1 MRKYLTAILG
11 LEVVAVLLAWVHA
24 LSNVRT
30 DEAKYLLDIPYPH
43 PPFLR
48 GIMHA
53 LEAVPFQEMF
63 WRIVFASMF
72 VQAVWLVWD
81 MGKFLARNERIALCG
96 VWLLSAGVLLW
107 TGAIMIAPVN
117 AVQGLV
123 FVWLLFRPEL
133 TRKYPALVSIFWLVS
148 LLTGYQAILY
158 FPLTL
163 ALYWRQ
169 KFSIFDVALYVF
181 GPIAVLMLYTLSNPL
196 ALASLLHHGGEQTDE
211 SLGFHTYHTVRL
223 WLVGGS
229 IVASVVG
236 LIGIIRSRKW
246 ELICALLC
254 VTGFIFLNWFE
265 YYSILFSPL
274 LVAGVLYAFDPS
286 TRGVSSEDSRRARL
300 GSNMRA
306 NFVFALFDK
315 RLLRGRA
322 MLLAMWAGSILTLWL
337 WSLPLSLSAAR
348 DVSQKLQENGVRGT
362 VLIAGTFGH
371 DWQYESLLPI
381 LRFAPE
387 RVASASAIVCLAPCA
402 GWTPGPEWRQMT
414 GLATQ
419 VWLRR

>member
-11 LEVVAVLLAWVHA
+11 LEVMAVLLACAHS

-43 PPFLR
+43 PPLLR
-48 GIMHA
+48 GLMHA
-53 LEAVPFQEMF
+53 LEVLPFQEMF
-63 WRIVFASMF
+63 WRVVFASAF

-133 TRKYPALVSIFWLVS
+133 TRKYPAWVSIFWLVS

-158 FPLTL
+158 APIVLG
-163 ALYWRQ
+163 LYRQ
-169 KFSIFDVALYVF
+169 PKFSLLDVALYVC
-181 GPIAVLMLYTLSNPL
+181 GPIAVFVLYTLSNPL

-211 SLGFHTYHTVRL
+211 SLGFHTYHTLRL

-229 IVASVVG
+229 IAASVVG
-236 LIGIIRSRKW
+236 LVGIIRSKQW
-246 ELICALLC
+246 AVIGAFLC

-265 YYSILFSPL
+265 YYSILFAPL
-274 LVAGVLYAFDPS
+274 LVAGVLY
-286 TRGVSSEDSRRARL
+286 V
-300 GSNMRA
+300 
-306 NFVFALFDK
+306 FDK
-315 RLLRGRA
+315 RLLRGRT
-322 MLLAMWAGSILTLWL
+322 MLMAMWVGSIVTLWL
-337 WSLPLSLSAAR
+337 WSLPLSLSLAR
-348 DVSQKLQENGVRGT
+348 DVSQKLQEEGVRGT

-387 RVASASAIVCLAPCA
+387 RVADAGAIVCLAPCA
-402 GWTPGPEWRQMT
+402 GWTPAPEWRRMT

-419 VWLRR
+419 VWVRR